1 MQLDRRS
8 LIIGGGAA
16 VGLVVAW
23 AVWPREQSVRLPAAE
38 GESVFGGWLKIG
50 SDGRVVVAVPQCEYG
65 QGVYT
70 VLPQIVADELGA
82 DWRTVGVEPA
92 PQADLYGNPIG
103 AALIFGKGLLPADAP
118 MVTGASSSVR
128 QFEAPLRQAGAAAR
142 VLLCKA
148 AASRW
153 GGSWESCS
161 VDNGFVVRGNQ
172 RLRFAELAADAVG
185 YSLPDEVPPRL
196 TEEGRLSGSAVP
208 RLDAPPKVDGSAN
221 FAGDVRLPD
230 MVFAAIRQGPI
241 GDSRLVRVDKAAAD
255 RVPGVLQVIENPRWV
270 AAIGNNWWAANRAL
284 EEMKPRFETPG
295 PIVDDARIAAAL
307 DTALKAD
314 GARVG
319 SEGDIAAAFTA
330 SRVYRADY
338 TAAVGLHAAIEPVTA
353 TASYEDGKLIL
364 WVATQA
370 PQRVRAAAARAAG
383 IGEGAVVL
391 HPMIAGGSFGV
402 ALETLSAEQ
411 AAVLAVTVKRPVQ
424 LMWSRAETLMRS
436 PMRPPAAARMTAKL
450 GANGAVLGWHAAI
463 ATPPLG
469 QELSRRL
476 LGRRLSGDGDA
487 VAVDGALP
495 IYGFPAWAVDHHAA
509 DVGVPAGWMR
519 AGAHMASCFFTES
532 FLDELAHQSA
542 SEPLSYRIGMLGGA
556 ARLARCLSTV
566 ASLGGWQGGTAGSGQ
581 GIACHAMRG
590 SFIALMIEGGMGD
603 GGRPR
608 VDRMVAAV
616 DVGRAI
622 NPDLVRQAVEGGL
635 IFGLAAAT
643 GASTE
648 IAAGMAKARSFRD
661 LALPRLR
668 TSPDILVELID
679 SDAEPGGASELG
691 VPVVAP
697 ALANAIFAGSGRRIR
712 SLPL

>member
-1 MQLDRRS
+1 MQLDRRR
-8 LIIGGGAA
+8 LLIGGGAA

-23 AVWPREQSVRLPAAE
+23 TVWPREQSVRLPAAE

-50 SDGRVVVAVPQCEYG
+50 SDGRVVIAVPQCEHG
-65 QGVYT
+65 QGAYT
-70 VLPQIVADELGA
+70 ALPQIVADELGA

-103 AALIFGKGLLPADAP
+103 AALIFGRALLPASAP
-118 MVTGASSSVR
+118 MVTGASSSIR
-128 QFEAPLRQAGAAAR
+128 HFEAPLRQAGAAAR

-148 AASRW
+148 AAGRW
-153 GGSWESCS
+153 GGSWENCT
-161 VDNGFVVRGNQ
+161 VDAGFVVRGDQ
-172 RLRFAELAADAVG
+172 RLRFADLAADAVG
-185 YSLPDEVPPRL
+185 YSLPDEVLPRL
-196 TEEGRLSGSAVP
+196 TEEGRLSGAIVP

-241 GDSRLVRVDKAAAD
+241 GDSRLVRVDRAAAD
-255 RVPGVLQVIENPRWV
+255 RVPGVLQVVENPRWV

-284 EEMKPRFETPG
+284 EAMKPRFETPG
-295 PIVDDARIAAAL
+295 PLVDDARIAGALDAAL
-307 DTALKAD
+307 ADD
-314 GARVG
+314 GARVA
-319 SEGDIAAAFTA
+319 SQGDIAASFAAT
-330 SRVYRADY
+330 RVYRAEY
-338 TAAVGLHAAIEPVTA
+338 RTAVGLHAALEPVTA
-353 TASYEDGKLIL
+353 TASYQDGKLIL

-370 PQRVRAAAARAAG
+370 PQLLHAAAARAAG
-383 IGEGAVVL
+383 ISESAIVL
-391 HPMIAGGSFGV
+391 HPMIAGGSFGA
-402 ALETLSAEQ
+402 ALETLVAEQ
-411 AAVLAVTVKRPVQ
+411 VAVLAVTVKRPVQ
-424 LMWSRAETLMRS
+424 LTWSRAESLMRS

-450 GANGAVLGWHAAI
+450 GANGTVLGWHAAI

-476 LGRRLSGDGDA
+476 MGRRATGAGDP

-532 FLDELAHQSA
+532 FLDELAHQSG
-542 SEPLSYRIGMLGGA
+542 SEPLSYRIGMLGGS
-556 ARLARCLSTV
+556 ARLAHCLSTV
-566 ASLGGWQGGTAGSGQ
+566 ASLGGWQGGAAGSGQ

-590 SFIALMIEGGMGD
+590 SFIALMVEGGMD
-603 GGRPR
+603 EGGRPR

-622 NPDLVRQAVEGGL
+622 NPDLVRQSIEGGL

-648 IAAGMAKARSFRD
+648 IAAGLARARSFRD
-661 LALPRLR
+661 LGLPRLAS
-668 TSPDILVELID
+668 SPDILVELIE

-697 ALANAIFAGSGRRIR
+697 ALANAIHAGSGRRIR
-712 SLPL
+712 TLPL

>member
-1 MQLDRRS
+1 MQLDRRR
-8 LIIGGGAA
+8 LLIGGGAA

-50 SDGRVVVAVPQCEYG
+50 SDGRVVVAVPQCEHG
-65 QGVYT
+65 QGAYT

-92 PQADLYGNPIG
+92 PQADLYGNPLG

-148 AASRW
+148 AAGRW

-172 RLRFAELAADAVG
+172 RLRFAELAADAVS

-221 FAGDVRLPD
+221 FAGDIRLPD

-255 RVPGVLQVIENPRWV
+255 QVPGVLQVVENPRWV

-284 EEMKPRFETPG
+284 EAMKPRFETPG
-295 PIVDDARIAAAL
+295 PVVDDARIAAAL

-319 SEGDIAAAFTA
+319 AEGDVAAAFTA
-330 SRVYRADY
+330 ARVYRADY
-338 TAAVGLHAAIEPVTA
+338 GAAVGLHAAIEPVTA
-353 TASYEDGKLIL
+353 TASFDDGKLIL

-383 IGEGAVVL
+383 IGESAVVL
-391 HPMIAGGSFGV
+391 HPMIAGGSFGA
-402 ALETLSAEQ
+402 ALETLAAEQ
-411 AAVLAVTVKRPVQ
+411 AAVLAVMVKRPVQ
-424 LMWSRAETLMRS
+424 LTWSRAETLMRL

-469 QELSRRL
+469 KELTQRL
-476 LGRRLSGDGDA
+476 LGGRLSGSGDD

-495 IYGFPAWAVDHHAA
+495 IYRFPAWAVDHHAA

-519 AGAHMASCFFTES
+519 AGAHIASCFFTES
-532 FLDELAHQSA
+532 FLDELAHQSG

-590 SFIALMIEGGMGD
+590 SFIALMVEGGMGD

-622 NPDLVRQAVEGGL
+622 NPDLVRQAIEGGL

-648 IAAGMAKARSFRD
+648 ISAGLAKARSFRD
-661 LALPRLR
+661 LSLPRLR
-668 TSPDILVELID
+668 TSPDILVELIE